1 MTNRF
6 FAVDQT
12 DAIHKSGTYA
22 ECVAF
27 CKDPIAQEVA
37 AAGGISF
44 TVCSAEDWIRR
55 TAPVPDPDKED
66 AS

>member
-1 MTNRF
+1 MKEEF
-6 FAVDQT
+6 FVVDQT

-22 ECVAF
+22 ECAAF
-27 CKDPIAQEVA
+27 CEDPIAQEVA
-37 AAGGISF
+37 AAGGLSF

-55 TAPVPDPDKED
+55 TAPVPDKES